1 MKTFL
6 DKIIRNSMFYNFTQQ
21 IFTIR
26 RDQFNNLENISH
38 KFTLTG
44 FFFLKKNVLLTL
56 VK

>member
-21 IFTIR
+21 ILTIR

-44 FFFLKKNVLLTL
+44 SFLKKNVLLTL
-56 VK
+56 IK